1 MKASKKKSENFID
14 EKGLLALYLSGYRI
28 MHHRGDGMNLDA
40 LIVGLGNH
48 GEAYCRHRHNAGF
61 RMVRA
66 LIEARGLPA
75 PKMDK
80 KFDSLMTRGTIGD
93 VRAIVLQPQT
103 YMNRSGEAVKKVMDY
118 FDLDAQRLY
127 VIHDDLDLACGQI
140 KVKSGGG
147 TAGHNGLRSL
157 DAHVGSKDYH
167 RLRVGIGCPPHKED
181 VARYVLHDF
190 AKEDEE
196 WLVPCEEKVSKEF
209 PLWITQG
216 DEALRRQLQNS

>member
-1 MKASKKKSENFID
+1 MDAV
-14 EKGLLALYLSGYRI
+14 
-28 MHHRGDGMNLDA
+28 DA

-61 RMVRA
+61 RMVQA
-66 LIEARGLPA
+66 LIDARGLPA

-118 FDLDAQRLY
+118 FGLDAKRLY

-157 DAHVGSKDYH
+157 DAHVGSGYH
-167 RLRVGIGCPPHKED
+167 RLRVGIGRPTHKED

-196 WLVPCEEKVSKEF
+196 WLVPCEKKVSEDI
-209 PLWITQG
+209 LVWIRHG
-216 DEALRRQLQNS
+216 DDAFRHQLHKNI